1 MRKVIT
7 QLFQLEMW
15 FIAFKV
21 VQIPKPLLHLYDILS
36 FNFTL
41 KHYDFPKYIQTYVYK
56 FKQIHKEIQSINLN
70 IHSSLKY

>member
-41 KHYDFPKYIQTYVYK
+41 KHYDFPKYIQ
-56 FKQIHKEIQSINLN
+56 
-70 IHSSLKY
+70 